1 MNDRTDAAY
10 AERLIGCLDLTEL
23 SDDRSADKADALL
36 EKARTPF
43 GPVAAVCVW
52 PDHVKRAAIAVKGSP
67 IQIATVVNFPGGQ
80 EPWAQTQHDIRLALA
95 NGATEIDVV
104 VDYRRGV
111 EDPHAVTFAIRQV
124 KEAAGGLPVK
134 AILETG
140 MLADIDEMQL
150 LAGAALTGGADF
162 VKTSTGK
169 VETGATLEAAEA
181 LLDAIA
187 AAGNGG
193 LKVSGGVR
201 SYAEAKAYAD
211 LAAQKMGDAWVN
223 PKTFRI
229 GASSLLTDLIAVAQ
243 GEKSAA
249 GSGSGY

>member
-1 MNDRTDAAY
+1 MTDLTDATF

-23 SDDRSADKADALL
+23 SDDRPADKVDQLL
-36 EKARTPF
+36 DKARTPF

-52 PDHVKRAAIAVKGSP
+52 PDHVKRAAMAVKGTP

-80 EPWAQTQHDIRLALA
+80 EPWARTQHDIRLALA
-95 NGATEIDVV
+95 NGATEIDMV

-111 EDPHAVTFAIRQV
+111 EDPHAVTFAVRQV
-124 KEAAGGLPVK
+124 KDAAGGLPVK

-140 MLADIDEMQL
+140 MLADTDEMQL

-169 VETGATLEAAEA
+169 VETGATMEAADA

-187 AAGNGG
+187 AAGRGG

-201 SYAEAKAYAD
+201 SFAEAKAYAD
-211 LAAQKMGDAWVN
+211 LAAKKMGDEWVS
-223 PKTFRI
+223 PRTFRI
-229 GASSLLTDLIAVAQ
+229 GASSLLTDLIAVAR
-243 GEKSAA
+243 GEHGTAA
-249 GSGSGY
+249 SGSGY

>member
-1 MNDRTDAAY
+1 MTELSDAAY
-10 AERLIGCLDLTEL
+10 AKRLIGCLDLTEL
-23 SDDRSADKADALL
+23 SDDKAADKADRLL

-52 PDHVKRAAIAVKGSP
+52 PDHVKRAAIAVRGTP
-67 IQIATVVNFPGGQ
+67 IQIATVVNFPGGE
-80 EPWAQTQHDIRLALA
+80 EPWEQTQHDIRLALA

-111 EDPHAVTFAIRQV
+111 EDPHAVTFSVRQV
-124 KEAAGGLPVK
+124 KDAAGGLPVK

-140 MLADIDEMQL
+140 MLDDIDDMQL

-169 VETGATLEAAEA
+169 VKTGATMEAAEA

-187 AAGNGG
+187 AAGTGG

-201 SYAEAKAYAD
+201 GFAEAKAYAD
-211 LAAQKMGDAWVN
+211 LAARKMGEAFVG

-229 GASSLLTDLIAVAQ
+229 GASGLLTDLVAVAG
-243 GEKSAA
+243 GEQSSAT
-249 GSGSGY
+249 SGSGY